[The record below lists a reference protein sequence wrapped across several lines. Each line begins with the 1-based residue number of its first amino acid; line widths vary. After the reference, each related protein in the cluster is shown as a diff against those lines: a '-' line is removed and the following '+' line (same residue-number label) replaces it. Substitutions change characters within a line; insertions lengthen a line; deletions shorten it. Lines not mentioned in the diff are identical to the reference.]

1 MKVLFVSVVL
11 TIVSLRCADSQ
22 SCSVDQF
29 THFNASDPYVACVE
43 DPCTEDS
50 IAVPLA
56 NCAAT
61 AHCKLHNGKC
71 YAKQSTTD
79 QFTVFSALLEVI
91 QSLSNDSSP
100 VTNDT
105 MERFFPI
112 GAYTIG
118 GIGGLPTGGIS
129 TPITGFPSCNPSP
142 GPSGLPGLGG
152 LPSGLQG
159 LSVMPGG
166 MLPPGIFPGL
176 GYPGSNSFPGGSA
189 GGLPG
194 LYPTMCPSAFPTTC
208 GLNAQSPNLL
218 QLMDPPLNIPYCLRI
233 PCSTS
238 NPCLE
243 KNKFSCIS
251 VPGCYFDIGLANLR
265 QRYGNSVMPGVP
277 VCHLAIRNRKFHHL
291 ANNHVQT
298 SGRPWNGIYTQC
310 FISENRNEIYSPSP
324 GCYQINALQYIGAN
338 PQVAGWPGITVNEC
352 YLMDGCPV
360 NGNCYRPGQLTRV
373 QVRSGKD
380 TARQSVQTGYNY
392 FGQPMCLN
400 YNPTT
405 PQEYLDGYHQCRQ
418 AGCVV
423 DPSITPTVLKQQL
436 YQIATTLPIT
446 QQLPFWNGVLSGQIR
461 ADNYR
466 QFMRPSACPTAQAS
480 PGTVPYSLSL
490 GRKKRSIFP
499 GAGSPSN
506 GGFPN
511 FVPQCPYQSY
521 QGILTGSFVGCCQ
534 RNYCYTPR
542 TSILRSASGVAAYQA
557 EWGEYSA
564 CTASCG
570 GGTRKRS
577 RPCVKYHNNDT
588 CEHEAQQTHRCNVEA
603 CPQYG
608 DWGNYGVCSHACGG
622 GTQTRTRPCLPEGST
637 CQDDAQGGA
646 SQSRPCNQIAC
657 PTYSAW
663 DPWGD
668 CSVRCGV
675 GEKTRTR
682 TCTSPPG
689 AAPCSPAS
697 LISTES
703 CAVSCGTCQE
713 TEGACQPYNKCY
725 KEITTQCVPDAQGGA
740 YCPNCPN
747 RIIKRR
753 CVPTN
758 GGILGSYCAY
768 CRDPQVPCLPVSP

>member
-1 MKVLFVSVVL
+1 MTVIPCKHMENQNQKVANSL
-11 TIVSLRCADSQ
+11 T
-22 SCSVDQF
+22 
-29 THFNASDPYVACVE
+29 
-43 DPCTEDS
+43 
-50 IAVPLA
+50 
-56 NCAAT
+56 AA
-61 AHCKLHNGKC
+61 L
-71 YAKQSTTD
+71 
-79 QFTVFSALLEVI
+79 
-91 QSLSNDSSP
+91 SLSCP
-100 VTNDT
+100 IY
-105 MERFFPI
+105 FFI
-112 GAYTIG
+112 Y
-118 GIGGLPTGGIS
+118 
-129 TPITGFPSCNPSP
+129 
-142 GPSGLPGLGG
+142 
-152 LPSGLQG
+152 
-159 LSVMPGG
+159 
-166 MLPPGIFPGL
+166 
-176 GYPGSNSFPGGSA
+176 
-189 GGLPG
+189 
-194 LYPTMCPSAFPTTC
+194 
-208 GLNAQSPNLL
+208 
-218 QLMDPPLNIPYCLRI
+218 D
-233 PCSTS
+233 
-238 NPCLE
+238 
-243 KNKFSCIS
+243 
-251 VPGCYFDIGLANLR
+251 
-265 QRYGNSVMPGVP
+265 
-277 VCHLAIRNRKFHHL
+277 H
-291 ANNHVQT
+291 
-298 SGRPWNGIYTQC
+298 IYTQC

-423 DPSITPTVLKQQL
+423 DPLITPNVLKQQL
-436 YQIATTLPIT
+436 YQIATTLPVT

-466 QFMRPSACPTAQAS
+466 QYMRPSACPTAQAS
-480 PGTVPYSLSL
+480 SGTVPYSLSL

-499 GAGSPSN
+499 GAGSTSN
-506 GGFPN
+506 SGFPN
-511 FVPQCPYQSY
+511 LVPQCPYQSY
-521 QGILTGSFVGCCQ
+521 QGILTGSFASCCQ

-542 TSILRSASGVAAYQA
+542 TSILRSASGVAAYQG

-564 CTASCG
+564 CTVSCG
-570 GGTRKRS
+570 GGTRTRS

-603 CPQYG
+603 CPRFG
-608 DWGNYGVCSHACGG
+608 DWGNYGVCSHDCGG

-689 AAPCSPAS
+689 AAPCSAES

-713 TEGACQPYNKCY
+713 TEGPCESYNKCY
-725 KEITTQCVPDAQGGA
+725 KEITTKCVPDAQGGA

-753 CVPTN
+753 CFPTN

-768 CRDPQVPCLPVSP
+768 CRDPQVPCLPVTP